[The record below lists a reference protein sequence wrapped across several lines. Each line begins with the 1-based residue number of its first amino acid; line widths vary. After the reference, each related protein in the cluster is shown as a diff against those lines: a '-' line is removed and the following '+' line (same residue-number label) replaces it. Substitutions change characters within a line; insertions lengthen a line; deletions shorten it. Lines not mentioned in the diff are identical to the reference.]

1 MTSRVKI
8 LLDHTPFPGAGEEL
22 GGHKVIESVMDVAGR
37 NWEIHFKG
45 NLSKKQV
52 KEAVSDLTLSPFALP
67 VEDEFS
73 IVEFR
78 AKGMSHV
85 RTNPPGN
92 ATVVRGHMYYA
103 RPNPISSSEFHAEM
117 DEMLIDDPEK
127 HFTKHNAP
135 TDAELKKKLWSF
147 VTMTGESYGW
157 YKGKSIYHRRAS
169 IIMPKIKINKA
180 LEGATMFYHTHPAK
194 DEPSLTSADDIQ
206 FYLDLH
212 FAWGIKTFYTVMKHK
227 MDKFTIT
234 AKPGGKEKYLRMEEE
249 AFVSA
254 VDGLIGEGE
263 KRAEKEVGKDAPETD
278 YQNAVTAEMVRLFN
292 KKYSSIATISFR
304 PSVKKTNA
312 AAAAAKEKPRYL
324 WGARSNPGPNP
335 PIKPEQKYMASALN
349 ELKGLDYAFEHYGG
363 DEYAH
368 TMYVYWWMQHHFMPT
383 PQFPSGRLFKLQ
395 QHGLDSEARSQLRGY
410 LSTTIHGNWTYLDA
424 MLIIGLYHDIS
435 KLREKEPG
443 AKPPHTIASEMFI
456 QEVQAELNLPSQMA
470 EDIAHVLSTDVG
482 RKGISDEEFRMQV
495 GDYYG
500 VSKLMQM
507 ADVYTH
513 HPFMYSGRAKKA
525 KEEGAIE
532 YSDGQL
538 YKDYAMT
545 ELTDDL
551 KEFLDSY
558 ARPNPPPVPVY
569 IKWGGQYNRGNFDM
583 DIVQENL
590 GEFDQR
596 VVPDEDGKTKPPESR
611 YQGGSGGHLYYMRF
625 NQTHVSSIPE
635 NRVIAAS
642 LALRTGKLQIDI
654 ARPPEDVGR
663 EIAQGIYELVGSE
676 LQASYP
682 DIEVE
687 EVEPEP
693 TVNPRK
699 AARIQV
705 ITICGPSG
713 VGKSTV
719 QKFLLKNIP
728 DAAMPP
734 TYTTRPRRPDDGI
747 TKRYMTKEAFREGI
761 KKGEFVEWYQAGS
774 GHFYGRK
781 LSDFIGSYAIV
792 DVTLGGMESYRK
804 HFPNTYSV
812 FLAPDPKVTVEERA
826 KKLYKR
832 GGISKAEAM
841 KRAKIGAQLV
851 KDAAKY
857 KFDLKVTMYD
867 GKYREGAQKILDS
880 IPRNNPE
887 RVVPWRRITEEDA
900 ARVAAIRQAK
910 YIREANAWNDETAKL
925 IDSPN
930 WMAIEGTT
938 PELDAYPKS
947 RKAPGWYN
955 AAQGNDRKYGVVM
968 KKHAATLFDYEGSN
982 PIVEVP
988 PVLGGDEENAPTVDD
1003 EPLANPPISE
1013 LMSEA
1018 DRYYV
1023 DQVKKLV
1030 KLVSPFYMDN
1040 DGRIMGVFEVPVV
1053 IKRDD
1058 GKVAN
1063 IGTTRLLFYTR
1074 TGEGT
1079 DEESAQ
1085 LILDHPDTTNYDLIA
1100 ESPSFA
1106 RYGLG
1111 DGNWDSLMWANMIGS
1126 NAGRGYNMHSTWY
1139 IKPSSYTYFDE
1150 GPTIPPFPAPRITW
1164 ERKFSKRFGHRTMYY
1179 AGLAIRELYPDKDAL
1194 TDLALTVP
1202 QLLNRYKLSGIE
1214 RSAGYAINCFLDEHG
1229 AVRGKYALLPPS
1241 YTSRPTPPIPGSLQA
1256 QGSRTN
1262 PGKELFEWF
1271 TEWVHL
1277 INMKNKELEA
1287 FLDSPLGKKA
1297 GLSKEEA
1304 QEQGIKSGRV
1314 SGRRILKMR
1323 AKLGL
1328 TGPKDYIKLGPR
1340 IIEDYYEKALK
1351 EWTGPSD
1358 DPIKGE
1364 TDWDWCKRQ
1373 VRFVKRHGA
1382 FPYNAD
1388 QKGPLVREQKTQN
1401 QVSRRLLGLWV
1412 WGHDPW
1418 RWARKHDIT
1427 RMPPCPDVP
1436 WIGMTE
1442 KRKYGKVTVK
1452 MNGRGRR
1459 QYSNTVC
1466 PSPQKQ
1472 KYASPA
1478 DAEYAR
1484 SRNPNFHMLRVYR
1497 CPVDGTPHWHLTSS
1511 IRRNPAILAGDV
1523 PDVEVEKRFLEAER
1537 KYPVALGPSGRRL
1550 LGGGK
1555 RLMLEAAEEA
1565 GMDLFDYELGLSSAE
1580 LEPYHAFQY
1589 EYVITEDWSSSGL
1602 SPKQVVAYAHVSNQ
1616 AESRELKL
1624 ILLGVADIA
1633 RGKGYA
1639 DALFNAIN
1647 QDYPFHRV
1655 TLRRG
1660 SEGAAI
1666 PLTMEFGIPFSAI
1679 SDERLLKYYESR
1691 GFRGTERA
1699 DMVAFANPTHDSFA
1713 EDWVYEQPNPPE
1725 IAMFPGEMPQG
1736 PAALYQQTVSI
1747 TQLSNPRSPAGHKF
1761 PARYLKGLTP
1771 LEKMIAEDEID
1782 KGHEYDPDDPEA
1794 YKFWK
1799 SDIKAKARGLKIG
1812 PSKHKEEY
1820 YRRYRKNI
1828 DPDYKPSGDSP
1839 KARFINR
1846 IVKETKI
1853 KKSIITKVYDKGLA
1867 AWRIGHRPGV
1877 QQHQWAAARVYAFAV
1892 GADSS
1897 TGKGKPDHSLAVEA
1911 GVRKE

>member
-1 MTSRVKI
+1 
-8 LLDHTPFPGAGEEL
+8 
-22 GGHKVIESVMDVAGR
+22 
-37 NWEIHFKG
+37 
-45 NLSKKQV
+45 
-52 KEAVSDLTLSPFALP
+52 
-67 VEDEFS
+67 
-73 IVEFR
+73 
-78 AKGMSHV
+78 
-85 RTNPPGN
+85 
-92 ATVVRGHMYYA
+92 
-103 RPNPISSSEFHAEM
+103 
-117 DEMLIDDPEK
+117 
-127 HFTKHNAP
+127 
-135 TDAELKKKLWSF
+135 
-147 VTMTGESYGW
+147 
-157 YKGKSIYHRRAS
+157 
-169 IIMPKIKINKA
+169 
-180 LEGATMFYHTHPAK
+180 
-194 DEPSLTSADDIQ
+194 
-206 FYLDLH
+206 
-212 FAWGIKTFYTVMKHK
+212 
-227 MDKFTIT
+227 
-234 AKPGGKEKYLRMEEE
+234 
-249 AFVSA
+249 
-254 VDGLIGEGE
+254 
-263 KRAEKEVGKDAPETD
+263 
-278 YQNAVTAEMVRLFN
+278 
-292 KKYSSIATISFR
+292 
-304 PSVKKTNA
+304 
-312 AAAAAKEKPRYL
+312 
-324 WGARSNPGPNP
+324 
-335 PIKPEQKYMASALN
+335 
-349 ELKGLDYAFEHYGG
+349 
-363 DEYAH
+363 
-368 TMYVYWWMQHHFMPT
+368 
-383 PQFPSGRLFKLQ
+383 
-395 QHGLDSEARSQLRGY
+395 
-410 LSTTIHGNWTYLDA
+410 
-424 MLIIGLYHDIS
+424 
-435 KLREKEPG
+435 
-443 AKPPHTIASEMFI
+443 
-456 QEVQAELNLPSQMA
+456 LNLPSQMA

-792 DVTLGGMESYRK
+792 DVTLRGMESYRK

-851 KDAAKY
+851 KDSAKY
-857 KFDLKVTMYD
+857 NFDLKVTMYD
-867 GKYREGAQKILDS
+867 GKYREGAQQILDS
-880 IPRNNPE
+880 IPRKNPE

-938 PELDAYPKS
+938 PELDAYPQTK
-947 RKAPGWYN
+947 KAPGWYN

-968 KKHAATLFDYEGSN
+968 KKHATTLFDYEGSN

-1023 DQVKKLV
+1023 DQVKEMV

-1053 IKRDD
+1053 VKRDD
-1058 GKVAN
+1058 GKVAD

-1079 DEESAQ
+1079 PEEDAQ
-1085 LILDHPDTTNYDLIA
+1085 EILDDPKTTNYDLIA

-1126 NAGRGYNMHSTWY
+1126 NVGRGYSMHSTWY

-1150 GPTIPPFPAPRITW
+1150 GPTIPLFPAPRITW

-1179 AGLAIRELYPDKDAL
+1179 AGLAIREIYPDKDAL

-1388 QKGPLVREQKTQN
+1388 QKGPLVRKQKTQN

-1497 CPVDGTPHWHLTSS
+1497 CPVDGPPHWHLTSS
-1511 IRRNPAILAGDV
+1511 IRR
-1523 PDVEVEKRFLEAER
+1523 
-1537 KYPVALGPSGRRL
+1537 
-1550 LGGGK
+1550 
-1555 RLMLEAAEEA
+1555 
-1565 GMDLFDYELGLSSAE
+1565 
-1580 LEPYHAFQY
+1580 
-1589 EYVITEDWSSSGL
+1589 
-1602 SPKQVVAYAHVSNQ
+1602 
-1616 AESRELKL
+1616 
-1624 ILLGVADIA
+1624 
-1633 RGKGYA
+1633 
-1639 DALFNAIN
+1639 
-1647 QDYPFHRV
+1647 
-1655 TLRRG
+1655 
-1660 SEGAAI
+1660 
-1666 PLTMEFGIPFSAI
+1666 
-1679 SDERLLKYYESR
+1679 
-1691 GFRGTERA
+1691 
-1699 DMVAFANPTHDSFA
+1699 NPTHDSFA
-1713 EDWVYEQPNPPE
+1713 EDWVYEQPNPPSWLGTGSE
-1725 IAMFPGEMPQG
+1725 EIEKEARRAASDPSFKHHEWYIEHHLDYVMALVKHFGAGLDEKASQDDLINMVWMHDYPKMMGESDNLELVRDLVAKHEGQDYADYLVGQLKMMERVKAKDWNPETEPTSVLANIMSTSDALAHYYGPFWQIYMDENTDKTIAYLKNSNREKLEKDKNKLRGGPAPNALDTVRFQYKGRKVRVVGNDHIASIVEGAIQNPHYTPPPGIAMFPGEMPQG

-1911 GVRKE
+1911 GVRKNPTVALKKKEHKFVFEDVDTGEDLAGIPHASMSWDGKNTVEFGERVSIEEARKPRGGSWYRINISAYKDRKPIVEVAPVEWIQSGQEMNFRVRNRTYYEKFSTDAIAYPIFFPMMTTEPSAIIFVQGLLRKEGEPEQRTDVTDWKGRSKGGSQMVYKEGSIKQRDLVQWITSATPEGDKVRFSAHWVNRTKGEVEEVNFATLSDEGDHYFLHEIRVAEPFRNFGYMKEAFQNVILYLGDKLSQYDSSTPTKPIRTLARVQEGMSQANLVKALKSWGFEELEKADDGVLMEWGWDSYDRVFR